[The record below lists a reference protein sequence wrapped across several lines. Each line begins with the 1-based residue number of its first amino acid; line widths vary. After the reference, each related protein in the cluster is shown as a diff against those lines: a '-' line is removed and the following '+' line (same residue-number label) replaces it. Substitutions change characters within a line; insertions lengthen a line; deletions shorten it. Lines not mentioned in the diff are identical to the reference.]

1 MKTRVMSR
9 LASILARVSIRP
21 SLLAPGLTGLSVCAG
36 MLLVAV
42 GAFAARTGTGV
53 FAPPAKRHFAYNLF
67 VPNTIPGTAYVDPV
81 FKGTVRRLTVDHG
94 LDDIYARNMWW
105 SADAT
110 RYVHRTNGVPGKAD
124 NWDIIDVA
132 TGRVT
137 HTGIPFGSFAA
148 DGGFDPVDRNVLYY
162 LVENRGDGRGEIH
175 RVTLNGFGSWSDTIY
190 FTAPGP
196 LAGLGGSLN
205 WLDASGRYMLVRYGP
220 EPSVYLYDRQALA
233 AGPYAN
239 PIDARNYVETGSYL
253 GLSPDGQY
261 VVGFD
266 SRRVGQSGVGQGV
279 SWKLDHPK
287 RAVASTPTIFWSLCG
302 DHGSFV
308 SASDGRNYM
317 ITYDCY
323 SQPGLWRVDI
333 TNDATGLNEPQQ
345 QALSGNQLL
354 IAFFTWSDFGHVSTV
369 ARGSLRDWAF
379 VATEDETDTFD
390 SGEVDAKGK
399 ITPWHA
405 FRQEII
411 AGNVLTGE
419 TRRLAHHRSRS
430 ILDYYNQP
438 RLSSS
443 WDDAVVGFASNFNK
457 PGMVDIFLLPFS
469 PAG

>member
-1 MKTRVMSR
+1 MSR
-9 LASILARVSIRP
+9 LASILARVSIRL
-21 SLLAPGLTGLSVCAG
+21 SLLAAGLAGLAVCAG
-36 MLLVAV
+36 MLLMAV
-42 GAFAARTGTGV
+42 GALAALSGTDV
-53 FAPPAKRHFAYNLF
+53 YAPPAGGHFGYNRF
-67 VPNTIPGTAYVDPV
+67 VPKTIPGTSYVDPV

-110 RYVHRTNGVPGKAD
+110 RYVHRTYGVPGKAD
-124 NWDIIDVA
+124 NWDIINVA

-148 DGGFDPVDRNVLYY
+148 DGGFDPVNRNVLYY

-175 RVTLNGFGSWSDTIY
+175 RVTLTGSGSWSDTVY

-220 EPSVYLYDRQALA
+220 EPSVYLYDRQNLA
-233 AGPYAN
+233 AGPYGN

-261 VVGFD
+261 IVGFD
-266 SRRVGQSGVGQGV
+266 SRLVGQSGVGQGV

-302 DHGSFV
+302 DHGSFI

-354 IAFFTWSDFGHVSTV
+354 IGFFTWSDFGHVSTV
-369 ARGSLRDWAF
+369 ARGPLRDWAF
-379 VATEDETDTFD
+379 VATEDTTDTFD
-390 SGEVDAKGK
+390 SGEFDAKGK

-411 AGNVLTGE
+411 AVNVLTGE

-443 WDDAVVGFASNFNK
+443 WDGGVVGFASNFNK
-457 PGMVDIFLLPFS
+457 PGIVDIFLLPFS
-469 PAG
+469 PAS